1 MCVSCR
7 VQFIEYI
14 KNNIDLYYFR
24 NVILLSTTTI
34 TNFSKG
40 ELVFDQTKS
49 ISPYV
54 RKKNA

>member
-14 KNNIDLYYFR
+14 KNNINLYYFR

-34 TNFSKG
+34 ANFSKG
-40 ELVFDQTKS
+40 ELVFDKTKS

-54 RKKNA
+54 RKKIA